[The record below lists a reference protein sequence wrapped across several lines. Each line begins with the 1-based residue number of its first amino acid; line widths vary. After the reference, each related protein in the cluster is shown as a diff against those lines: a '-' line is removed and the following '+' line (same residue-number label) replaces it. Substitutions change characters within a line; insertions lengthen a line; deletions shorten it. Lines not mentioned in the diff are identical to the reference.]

1 MSVMPF
7 FSADGSWIGFYSL
20 GVGIMRQPIEGGPP
34 VKIVDDPGPNTFRGA
49 TATRDGMLIY
59 ATTQGLYRVS
69 SGGGGKPELLAASPA
84 NQVFFG
90 PVLLPSERAVLLTLF
105 TLGEKPARDVVVF
118 DLDTREQKLLL
129 EDDRGATYVSTGH
142 LVFGRNTT
150 LMAVPFDFEGLAVTG
165 EPVALF
171 EGVRTGGAASDFGLS
186 ASGTL
191 VYVPATAPT
200 ANLSRIVWVSRDGEV
215 VEYPQIDS
223 LDRPHDPRLSPD
235 GRGLLLTTGD
245 KRIAVYDIEGRPS
258 IPIATEPISGLGVW
272 SPDGTQV
279 AFASNQHGIIQ
290 LYVAPADGS
299 LRNPAPLRSDGLSAG
314 PHAWSRD
321 GELIVVRVRNNKGE
335 VVAVR
340 PDADSPV
347 REVVVTE
354 DPALDPA
361 LSPDGRWLAYVTTRT
376 GFADVWV
383 KRYPDGT
390 PYRVSQGGGLEPV
403 WSRDGREL
411 YFLRDDSLMAVAVE
425 TSGDDFS
432 FDRAVELF
440 RSPYVT
446 SPSEGELSYDVDPE
460 GRFLMI
466 EQPGGAGAAEAPASI
481 VVVQNWLEELER
493 RVPRN

>member
-1 MSVMPF
+1 
-7 FSADGSWIGFYSL
+7 
-20 GVGIMRQPIEGGPP
+20 
-34 VKIVDDPGPNTFRGA
+34 
-49 TATRDGMLIY
+49 
-59 ATTQGLYRVS
+59 
-69 SGGGGKPELLAASPA
+69 
-84 NQVFFG
+84 
-90 PVLLPSERAVLLTLF
+90 
-105 TLGEKPARDVVVF
+105 
-118 DLDTREQKLLL
+118 
-129 EDDRGATYVSTGH
+129 
-142 LVFGRNTT
+142 
-150 LMAVPFDFEGLAVTG
+150 
-165 EPVALF
+165 
-171 EGVRTGGAASDFGLS
+171 
-186 ASGTL
+186 
-191 VYVPATAPT
+191 
-200 ANLSRIVWVSRDGEV
+200 
-215 VEYPQIDS
+215 
-223 LDRPHDPRLSPD
+223 
-235 GRGLLLTTGD
+235 
-245 KRIAVYDIEGRPS
+245 
-258 IPIATEPISGLGVW
+258 
-272 SPDGTQV
+272 
-279 AFASNQHGIIQ
+279 
-290 LYVAPADGS
+290 
-299 LRNPAPLRSDGLSAG
+299 LSAG